1 MVCEGG
7 ERKRD
12 PCLKGRGGDGHPPPW
27 SLLYGGKKRCLL
39 LISSFF
45 LVVHSLYVAA
55 PGEEAPSLP
64 LPLPSVIELMH
75 L

>member
-1 MVCEGG
+1 MGT
-7 ERKRD
+7 
-12 PCLKGRGGDGHPPPW
+12 LLHW
-27 SLLYGGKKRCLL
+27 SLLYGGKKGCLL

-55 PGEEAPSLP
+55 AAPGGEALSLP